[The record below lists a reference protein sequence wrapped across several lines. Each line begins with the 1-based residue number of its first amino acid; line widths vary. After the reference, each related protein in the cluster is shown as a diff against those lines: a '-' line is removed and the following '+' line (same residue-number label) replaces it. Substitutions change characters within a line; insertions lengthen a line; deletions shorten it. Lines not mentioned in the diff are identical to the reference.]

1 MALDT
6 LLRRAEHQALSH
18 LTLHGKVLDF
28 GGDSRSTYRRFF
40 KGSAEFTLVNFSP
53 ESAPDIVHDLEHPL
67 PMASATFDGVL
78 LVNVLEH
85 IYHYQQLLTES
96 ARVLKP
102 GGQIVVVVP
111 FLFPVHPS
119 PHDYWRFTGE
129 ALAKILA
136 DAGFRDIKVE
146 PLGGGVFSARYL
158 SIDRLMPRIIRF
170 TGYYTCRYIALALD
184 VIFTATARAL
194 GKKYHPADYA
204 LGYCVTAR
212 KQ

>member
-6 LLRRAEHQALSH
+6 LLRRAEHQALSRVS
-18 LTLHGKVLDF
+18 LTGEVLDL

-40 KGSAEFTLVNFSP
+40 KGSAEFTLVNLSP
-53 ESAPDIVHDLEHPL
+53 ESAPDIVHDLERPL
-67 PMASATFDGVL
+67 PVASAAFDGVL

-85 IYHYQQLLTES
+85 IFNYQQLLAES

-119 PHDYWRFTGE
+119 PHDYWRFTGD

-136 DAGFRDIKVE
+136 DAGFRDIKIT
-146 PLGGGVFSARYL
+146 PLGSGVFSARYVAL
-158 SIDRLMPRIIRF
+158 DRLMPGIVRF
-170 TGYYTCRYIALALD
+170 IGYYSCRYIALALD
-184 VIFTATARAL
+184 TLFAATARAL
-194 GKKYHPADYA
+194 GKKYGSADYA
-204 LGYCVTAR
+204 LGFSVLATR
-212 KQ
+212 